1 MKKAALKL
9 IPALCMLLISAM
21 MLGTTTYAWFS
32 MNTHVT
38 AGNIRVEAKSNAMF
52 LLINDTGTAATGDN
66 HLDLVESGAVYP
78 AKYLAA
84 AATVGS
90 ASVSS
95 NGWYTA
101 NNRHS
106 SSATDSVYNQKVV
119 SEGNADY
126 MLTSTMYLTLSTD
139 SEDWDHYIKVTVNKT
154 AGDVA
159 SSLVIKVTN
168 GAEVTYFD
176 ANQVANGTPAVF
188 YIDCGTTNLTSAGC
202 ITVEVYTYIDGTSTN
217 VYSDYVNSNGTSS
230 LNGVFD
236 LEFDLSETNS

>member
-1 MKKAALKL
+1 MKKTALKL

-38 AGNIRVEAKSNAMF
+38 AGNIRIEAKSNAMY
-52 LLINDTGTAATGDN
+52 LLINQSANAHEGSE
-66 HLDLVESGAVYP
+66 HVDLTESGAVYP
-78 AKYLAA
+78 AKFLAS

-90 ASVSS
+90 ASVPD

-119 SEGNADY
+119 SEGDADY
-126 MLTSTMYLTLSTD
+126 MLASTMYLTLSND
-139 SEDWDHYIKVTVNKT
+139 SEDWAHYIKVTVNKT
-154 AGDVA
+154 AGDAA
-159 SSLVIKVTN
+159 SSIVLKVTN
-168 GAEVTYFD
+168 GSTTTYFD
-176 ANQVANGTPAVF
+176 ANQIANGGSTTF
-188 YIDCGTTNLTSAGC
+188 YIDCTGTNLTKNDV
-202 ITVEVYTYIDGTSTN
+202 ITVVVYTYIDGTSTN
-217 VYSDYVNSNGTSS
+217 VYSDFTGAPSS
-230 LNGVFD
+230 LNGTFD